1 MAMITSSNVS
11 PGLYVICQG
20 NPQNI
25 EQQSWM
31 ESEERV
37 GENGGFM
44 PPMMKFLELIVHSKR
59 GILKAPNTI
68 FSLKA
73 SGELVQDWSSCT

>member
-1 MAMITSSNVS
+1 MCMAMITSSNVS

-44 PPMMKFLELIVHSKR
+44 PPMMEVSGAYSSF
-59 GILKAPNTI
+59 KAWDT
-68 FSLKA
+68 
-73 SGELVQDWSSCT
+73 